1 MALTPLFT
9 GLLALLWLGL
19 GTLGWLIACV
29 RRPARANA
37 RAWGVAL
44 VIAVAGGIAPAL
56 LGWRTF
62 PALLCGAATGFLAAA
77 LVAVVLTR

>member
-1 MALTPLFT
+1 VAITPLFT
-9 GLLALLWLGL
+9 GLLFLLWFGL

-29 RRPARANA
+29 RHPERANA

-44 VIAVAGGIAPAL
+44 IVAVAGGIAPAL

-62 PALLCGAATGFLAAA
+62 PALLCGAVAGALGAMLAAI
-77 LVAVVLTR
+77 VLTR